1 MHKHAVCQARADRRW
16 LRNAAFLQ
24 GADALG
30 AAMPDHLPPPEAAA
44 TRAGFALVSSR
55 FVSFR
60 GVVTQRRVP
69 LEVAVPREMAASRRA
84 GGRAP
89 GLSIAVLLTLAFGS
103 TVTACSGAR
112 PRAAVPLATPLVLE
126 ATSPSLHESYCAW
139 YGDAREGVL
148 YFGESPFW
156 SAMRAAG
163 GDPTADLRA
172 SGLQRIG
179 RMDLTNLVLLD
190 PLEASGPLGS
200 PARSSVWDVLAHPN
214 GRVYFTTYFESAGMV
229 DPASGEAIRFEALG
243 VGLNELVLG
252 PGGSILA
259 TRYADG
265 AGGSG
270 SVVWFHPD
278 GQPIAEHRLSGER
291 GVVVAAKSLAYDASR
306 GQIWVN
312 TDLLGADGG
321 RLGHDVRVL
330 NANGRE
336 LARWREPEVQFMS
349 FDAAGQ
355 GLVVERS
362 GTRLALRIV
371 PPGEGPSDGVPR
383 RSGRVL
389 LLDDA
394 FPVGVDFAQDVKP
407 SDDPGDRRYVV
418 TRWSGR
424 VHVVDPDAADAVRTL
439 DLPRSTP
446 DSLYYTG
453 VLRGG
458 RVCATECA
466 AIRVVCAAAP

>member
-1 MHKHAVCQARADRRW
+1 VA
-16 LRNAAFLQ
+16 
-24 GADALG
+24 
-30 AAMPDHLPPPEAAA
+30 LPP
-44 TRAGFALVSSR
+44 
-55 FVSFR
+55 
-60 GVVTQRRVP
+60 
-69 LEVAVPREMAASRRA
+69 EVAAPRRA
-84 GGRAP
+84 GGRTLLLASGALVAL
-89 GLSIAVLLTLAFGS
+89 GLGALLA
-103 TVTACSGAR
+103 ACSSAR
-112 PRAAVPLATPLVLE
+112 PRTPVPLATPIVLE
-126 ATSPSLHESYCAW
+126 GTSPSLHESYCAW
-139 YGDAREGVL
+139 YGDARAGVL

-156 SAMRAAG
+156 AAMRAAG

-179 RMDLTNLVLLD
+179 RMDLANLVLLD

-200 PARSSVWDVLAHPN
+200 PSRSSVWDVLAHPN
-214 GRVYFTTYFESAGMV
+214 GRVYFTTYFESAGVV
-229 DPASGEAIRFEALG
+229 DPATGEATRFEALG

-252 PGGSILA
+252 PGGSLLA
-259 TRYADG
+259 TRYGDG

-270 SVVWFHPD
+270 AVVWFHAD
-278 GQPIAEHRLSGER
+278 GQPIAEHRLVGER

-312 TDLLGADGG
+312 TDLLGADGSL
-321 RLGHDVRVL
+321 LGHDVRVL

-349 FDAAGQ
+349 FDAAGM

-362 GTRLALRIV
+362 GAQLAIRIV

-383 RSGRVL
+383 RIGRVL
-389 LLDDA
+389 ALDDA
-394 FPVGVDFAQDVKP
+394 FPAGIDFAQDVKP
-407 SDDPGDRRYVV
+407 SDDPGNRRYVV

-424 VHVVDPDAADAVRTL
+424 THVVDPTAPDALAVRSL
-439 DLPRSTP
+439 DLPRSAP

-458 RVCATECA
+458 RVCATECGS
-466 AIRVVCAAAP
+466 IRVVCAGAP